1 MLCIQ
6 SYGIQ
11 YREESDVEIVT
22 YVDFVD
28 PIGHAHK
35 AGLRSGT
42 EHFSFFFKFP
52 RIFATNS
59 NRFAVLPFC
68 QKRCASLVT
77 KFSHDCLNF
86 KTW

>member
-42 EHFSFFFKFP
+42 EHFSFCISSNFCYEFKQVRSFT
-52 RIFATNS
+52 ILS
-59 NRFAVLPFC
+59 KKMRFS
-68 QKRCASLVT
+68 R
-77 KFSHDCLNF
+77 D
-86 KTW
+86 